1 MLIKRLDDSNDEV
14 RMQSCKALGA
24 FMAAASPGAYSGTA
38 LDYTL
43 DQLFIHLDDPDPAIQ
58 AVVYGM
64 VIIGSTLNKD
74 LVWKKAHEN
83 LATHRNTRMCDQ
95 LIVELRG

>member
-1 MLIKRLDDSNDEV
+1 
-14 RMQSCKALGA
+14 
-24 FMAAASPGAYSGTA
+24 MAAASPGAYSGTA

-58 AVVYGM
+58 AVVYDVVRVGAA
-64 VIIGSTLNKD
+64 LNKD

-83 LATHRNTRMCDQ
+83 LATHRTTTMCDR
-95 LIVELRG
+95 LIKELRG